1 MSSQSKVKRNT
12 VSKIAARKGG
22 EPIVCLTAYTAPIA
36 RLLDNHAD
44 LLLVGDSVAMVLHGM
59 DSTIGVTLE
68 HMIMHGQ
75 AVMRGSHAALVV
87 IDMPFGSYEESP
99 QVAFRNASR
108 LMQETGCTAVKFE
121 GGTRM
126 AETIAYLTQR
136 GVPVMAHIGL
146 MPQLVHVKGGYRVVG
161 RRSSEWAAIEAD
173 AQAVEQA
180 GAFSVVLEGI
190 AEPLAV
196 KITKTLTI
204 PTIGIGAS
212 AQCDGQILVTDDLLG
227 LSEHTPS
234 FVKKYSDLAEQITH
248 AVAAYAGDVRA
259 RRFPDSEHVYGM
271 KLVRNNKV
279 S

>member
-1 MSSQSKVKRNT
+1 MSSHTKIKRTT

-22 EPIVCLTAYTAPIA
+22 EPIVCLTAYTAPMA
-36 RLLDNHAD
+36 RLLDDHTD

-75 AVMRGSHAALVV
+75 AVMRGAKKALVV

-108 LMQETGCTAVKFE
+108 LMQKTGCTAVKFE
-121 GGTRM
+121 GGKRM
-126 AETIAYLTQR
+126 AQTIRYLTER
-136 GVPVMAHIGL
+136 GVPVMGHIGL

-161 RRSSEWAAIEAD
+161 RHSAEWAAIEAD
-173 AQAVEQA
+173 AEAVEQA
-180 GAFSVVLEGI
+180 GAFAVVLEGI
-190 AEPLAV
+190 AEPLAE
-196 KITKTLTI
+196 KITKFLTI

-234 FVKKYSDLAEQITH
+234 FVKKYADLSQQIDR
-248 AVAAYAGDVRA
+248 AGEAYAKDVRA
-259 RRFPDSEHVYGM
+259 RHFPGPDHVYGM
-271 KLVRNNKV
+271 KLVRNTKA